1 MTCVAVATQAFG
13 RYCQNSLNPVF
24 AHVWVMGIEAAAV
37 TVAMYCLIQFYL
49 QLKDDIREHK
59 PLLKVAAI
67 KLVIFLSFWQT
78 LAISLLNGTGAIKA
92 SNLIQTPDI
101 KVGIPAMLLDIEM
114 AIFAIF
120 HLWAFSWRPYSLKSK
135 QNLAESVAGHNLARS
150 DYKGGPLGLVAIF
163 EAFNPWDLVKAVG
176 RAARWLFVG
185 RKSRTQDV
193 SYHPRRNPAGNELDV
208 NAPYESNKS
217 NIYPPVTD
225 YQGSGGLTGESAKP
239 YASSNISE
247 GQELLRHAQGNPMSR
262 PPLQRDDS
270 SPESSYVNVSS
281 GGQSRMSSDIG
292 VAKSI
297 YDGDDISDYT
307 RYDGP
312 APAMPPSRHQQH
324 GQSDIG
330 QQEAGVVSVPYPGWG
345 TERSSLDRDPI
356 PYSPP
361 TPRI

>member
-37 TVAMYCLIQFYL
+37 TVAMYCLIQFYV

-78 LAISLLNGTGAIKA
+78 LAISLLNGTGAIKE

-101 KVGIPAMLLDIEM
+101 KIGIPAMLLDIEM

-120 HLWAFSWRPYSLKSK
+120 HLWAFSWRPYSLQSK

-185 RKSRTQDV
+185 RKNRTQDV
-193 SYHPRRNPAGNELDV
+193 SYHSRRTPVGHELDA
-208 NAPYESNKS
+208 NAPYESNKP

-225 YQGSGGLTGESAKP
+225 YQGSGGLIGESAKP

-247 GQELLRHAQGNPMSR
+247 GQELLRHAQGNPLSG

-270 SPESSYVNVSS
+270 SPGNSYVNVSS
-281 GGQSRMSSDIG
+281 GEHSRMSSDIG

-297 YDGDDISDYT
+297 YERDDESDDA
-307 RYDGP
+307 RYDAP
-312 APAMPPSRHQQH
+312 APALPPSRHQQY
-324 GQSDIG
+324 GRSDVG
-330 QQEAGVVSVPYPGWG
+330 QQETEIVPAPYPGWA
-345 TERSSLDRDPI
+345 TERPKQDRGPM
-356 PYSPP
+356 PSFPP
-361 TPRI
+361 PSRT